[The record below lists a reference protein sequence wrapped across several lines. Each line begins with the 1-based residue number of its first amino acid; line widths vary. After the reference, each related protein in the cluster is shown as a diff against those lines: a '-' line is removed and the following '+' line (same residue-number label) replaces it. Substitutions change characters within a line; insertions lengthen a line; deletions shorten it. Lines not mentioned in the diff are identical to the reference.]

1 MKVYLPGLLER
12 LMGEREQLKDSVAR
26 DLEALFN
33 TRSAEPPARWQDW
46 PLARASVLNYGLAD
60 RAGADLAGSEER
72 AVLCASLKEAI
83 ERHEPR
89 LSDVSAVL
97 EPDAGAVDRLRFA
110 IHATLAAPD
119 GAEPVDFDAVLQ
131 PSSLHYAVRRA
142 ARPPRA

>member
-46 PLARASVLNYGLAD
+46 PLARASVLNYGLA
-60 RAGADLAGSEER
+60 GSEER
-72 AVLCASLKEAI
+72 AMLCASLKEAI

-97 EPDAGAVDRLRFA
+97 EPETDAVDRLRFS
-110 IHATLAAPD
+110 IHATLAAPE

-131 PSSLHYAVRRA
+131 PSSLRYAVRQAGRLSRA
-142 ARPPRA
+142 